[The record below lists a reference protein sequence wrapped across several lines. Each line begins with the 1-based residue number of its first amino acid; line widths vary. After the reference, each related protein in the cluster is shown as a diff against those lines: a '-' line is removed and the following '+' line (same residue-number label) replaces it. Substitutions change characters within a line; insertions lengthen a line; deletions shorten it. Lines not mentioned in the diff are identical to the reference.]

1 MTSAV
6 DVSDKEEPE
15 KEKSPYIPVPDGHE
29 GPNPDP
35 CGDYS
40 METPFDCFKRPDVIE
55 QLRNHPTTRPYSLDS
70 GFLAQVERMKNAKTQ
85 QEQGS
90 VCMADPRLMQA
101 MAALQNW
108 GLTVTEK
115 EQKHAEQVTSHI
127 TSTRLASTSNLLLP
141 RLLTSG
147 GRRAEA

>member
-6 DVSDKEEPE
+6 DVSEKEE